1 MWRNAKASTRP
12 KYSGVAASLPG
23 AIGPDEESRD
33 WGKCVKVCTGSYVT
47 ITYNASPPP
56 HCQPHHCPS
65 LLQPPSQHNQTSC
78 LLSSC
83 LITGSGYCVTVSL
96 SLFSLNKNQD
106 LLSVSALK
114 DYFCPELIIST
125 ETI

>member
-47 ITYNASPPP
+47 ITYNATPP
-56 HCQPHHCPS
+56 HCQ
-65 LLQPPSQHNQTSC
+65 LRPSQLTTQPDVGDSFP
-78 LLSSC
+78 L
-83 LITGSGYCVTVSL
+83 V
-96 SLFSLNKNQD
+96 
-106 LLSVSALK
+106 
-114 DYFCPELIIST
+114 
-125 ETI
+125 